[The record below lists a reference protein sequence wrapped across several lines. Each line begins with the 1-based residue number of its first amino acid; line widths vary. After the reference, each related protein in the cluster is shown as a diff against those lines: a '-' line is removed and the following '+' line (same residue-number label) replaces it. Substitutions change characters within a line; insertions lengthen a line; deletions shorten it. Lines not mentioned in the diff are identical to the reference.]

1 MLALKPF
8 RDKAAGLADLLNWS
22 HLVDSGIV
30 LCKDGSLLAG
40 WFYRAPDIASS
51 TDGER
56 NWLSARVNAALSR
69 LGAGWASW
77 VDAVRLPSSSYPA
90 GERSHFP
97 DPISRLVD
105 AERRQQ
111 FLREGVHYEGEY
123 AVVVQYTP
131 PLRRKGKLAD
141 IIYDDDASDV
151 VSPAS
156 RILEQFKKA
165 LADLEDAFGDAVN
178 LRRMESYD
186 HVCSAGR
193 AHLRDHLVNYLH
205 FTLTGEETALNI
217 PPAGAYLDAVIG
229 GRELWPGDTPRLG
242 STIDGRFICC
252 VAIEGFPQESFPG
265 ILDALDHL
273 PIAFRW
279 TTRMIY
285 LDQHETLA
293 ELRKYRRKW
302 KQQVRGF
309 WTQVFKMQG
318 GSVNEDAVT
327 MTGQAEAAIAD
338 ASSAQ
343 VAFGYYTPVIVI
355 MDEDRTKLI
364 EFARLVVREITREG
378 FSARIETVN
387 AMEAWLGSLPGH
399 TVPNVRRPMIHT
411 GNLADLL
418 PLAGVWTGQAENPC
432 PFYPPASPPLLHGA
446 TSGATPFRINLHVGD
461 VGHTLIF
468 GPTGAGKSV
477 LLCTIALQALRYPG
491 VTISAFDKGHSM
503 WATVRACGG
512 RHYDIAS
519 DAGGP
524 SFCPLSVLETD
535 ADLAWAEDW
544 VATCFELQSGR
555 APTPGER
562 DAMHR
567 AMLLLRTANDRTLT
581 HYVAQ
586 VQDETVRSA
595 LRYYTLEGTLGRLL
609 DAEEDGLAEAPF
621 AVFEIEDLMAMG
633 ERNLIPVLL
642 YLFRRF
648 ERSLKGQ
655 PAYLLLDE
663 AWIMLGHSAFRAKIR
678 EWLKVLRKQN
688 CAVVLATQS
697 LSDAA
702 RSGILDVL
710 IESCPTKIFL
720 PNEEAGT
727 SGTPD
732 HPGPRDLYLAM
743 GLNDTQV
750 EIIRS
755 ATKKRHYYL
764 VSPEGRRL
772 FDLGLG
778 PVALSFAGVSSKERI
793 SHLDRL
799 AERDGDRWPFSWLEE
814 QGVEYAALQ

>member
-1 MLALKPF
+1 MLALKTF
-8 RDKAAGLADLLNWS
+8 RDKAAGVADLLNWS
-22 HLVDSGIV
+22 HLVDSGII

-51 TDGER
+51 TDNER
-56 NWLSARVNAALSR
+56 NWLSGRVNAALAR
-69 LGAGWASW
+69 LGAGWATW
-77 VDAVRLPSSSYPA
+77 IDAVRLPSSSYPA
-90 GERSHFP
+90 PELSHFP

-105 AERRQQ
+105 AERRAQ
-111 FLREGVHYEGEY
+111 FMREGVHYEGEY
-123 AVVVQYTP
+123 VIIVQFTP
-131 PLRRKGKLAD
+131 PLRRRSKVVDL
-141 IIYDDDASDV
+141 IYDDDPAEQL
-151 VSPAS
+151 SPAS
-156 RILEQFKKA
+156 RILGQFKKA
-165 LADLEDAFGDAVN
+165 LADLEDAIGDAVS
-178 LRRMESYD
+178 LRRMESYS
-186 HVCSAGR
+186 HTCRFGR
-193 AHLRDHLVNYLH
+193 EHLRDHLVNYLH
-205 FTLTGEETALNI
+205 FTLTGEEVALNI

-242 STIDGRFICC
+242 STIEGRFICC

-273 PIAFRW
+273 PIPFRW
-279 TTRMIY
+279 STRMIY

-293 ELRKYRRKW
+293 ELRKFRRKW

-309 WTQVFKMQG
+309 WTQVFRTQG
-318 GSVNEDAVT
+318 GSVNEDALL
-327 MTGQAEAAIAD
+327 MTAQADSAIAE
-338 ASSAQ
+338 ASSAT
-343 VAFGYYTPVIVI
+343 VAFGYYTPVVVL
-355 MDEDRTKLI
+355 MNQDRTSLI
-364 EFARLVVREITREG
+364 EDARLVVREVMREG

-387 AMEAWLGSLPGH
+387 TMEAWLGSLAGH
-399 TVPNVRRPMIHT
+399 TVSNVRRPMIHT

-418 PLAGVWTGQAENPC
+418 PLAGVWTGREENPC
-432 PFYPPASPPLLHGA
+432 PFYPAGSPPLMLGA
-446 TSGATPFRINLHVGD
+446 TSGATPFWVSYHVGD

-477 LLCTIALQALRYPG
+477 LLCTTALQARRYPG
-491 VTISAFDKGHSM
+491 VTICAFDKGRSM

-512 RHYDIAS
+512 RHYDV
-519 DAGGP
+519 AGESAGP
-524 SFCPLSVLETD
+524 AFCPLAAIETE
-535 ADLAWAEDW
+535 AELAWAEDW
-544 VATCFELQSGR
+544 IATCFELQTSR
-555 APTPGER
+555 PPVPRER
-562 DAMHR
+562 EAIHR
-567 AMLLLRTANDRTLT
+567 AMLLLRSANDRTLT
-581 HYVAQ
+581 HFVAQ
-586 VQDETVRSA
+586 VQDESIRSA

-609 DAEEDGLAEAPF
+609 DAEEDGVAEAPF
-621 AVFEIEDLMAMG
+621 VVFEIEDLMAMG

-663 AWIMLGHSAFRAKIR
+663 AWVMLGHPVFRAKIR
-678 EWLKVLRKQN
+678 EWLKVLRKAN

-727 SGTPD
+727 AGTAE
-732 HPGPRDLYLAM
+732 HPGPRDLYQAM
-743 GLNDTQV
+743 GLNETQID
-750 EIIRS
+750 IIRT

-778 PVALSFAGVSSKERI
+778 PIALSFAGISSKEQI
-793 SHLDRL
+793 AHLDRL
-799 AERDGDRWPFSWLEE
+799 AQHAGERWPFAWLDE
-814 QGVEYAALQ
+814 QGVDYAALL

>member
-1 MLALKPF
+1 VLALKTF
-8 RDKAAGLADLLNWS
+8 RDRAAGVADLLNWS
-22 HLVDSGIV
+22 HLVDDGIV

-51 TDGER
+51 TDSER
-56 NWLSARVNAALSR
+56 NWLSGRVNAALAR

-77 VDAVRLPSSSYPA
+77 IDAVRLPSSSYPA
-90 GERSHFP
+90 PELSHFP

-105 AERRQQ
+105 AERRAR
-111 FLREGVHYEGEY
+111 FMCDGIHYEGEY
-123 AVVVQYTP
+123 AIVVQFTP
-131 PLRRKGKLAD
+131 PLRRKAKVAD
-141 IIYDDDASDV
+141 LIYDDDPADHS
-151 VSPAS
+151 SPAS
-156 RILEQFKKA
+156 RILGQFKKA
-165 LADLEDAFGDAVN
+165 IADLEDAVGDAVN
-178 LRRMESYD
+178 LRRMASYGHTD
-186 HVCSAGR
+186 RFGR
-193 AHLRDHLVNYLH
+193 EHLRDHLVNYLH
-205 FTLTGEETALNI
+205 FTLTGEEVALNI

-242 STIDGRFICC
+242 STIEGRFICC

-273 PIAFRW
+273 PIPLRW

-293 ELRKYRRKW
+293 ELRKFRRKW
-302 KQQVRGF
+302 RQQVRGF
-309 WTQVFKMQG
+309 WTQVFKTQG
-318 GSVNEDAVT
+318 GSVNEDALL
-327 MTGQAEAAIAD
+327 MTGQADAAIAD
-338 ASSAQ
+338 ASSAL
-343 VAFGYYTPVIVI
+343 VGFGYYTPVIVL
-355 MDEDRTKLI
+355 MDQDRATLI
-364 EFARLVVREITREG
+364 ENARLVVREIMREG
-378 FSARIETVN
+378 FSARVETVN
-387 AMEAWLGSLPGH
+387 TMEAWLGSLPGH

-418 PLAGVWTGQAENPC
+418 PLAGVWTGREENPC
-432 PFYPPASPPLLHGA
+432 PFYPAGSPPLMHAA
-446 TSGATPFRINLHVGD
+446 TSGATPLRVSLHVGD
-461 VGHTLIF
+461 VGHSLIF

-477 LLCTIALQALRYPG
+477 LLCTVALQARRYPG
-491 VTISAFDKGHSM
+491 VTICAFDKGRSM

-512 RHYDIAS
+512 RHYDVAS
-519 DAGGP
+519 DGGGP
-524 SFCPLSVLETD
+524 AFCPLAAIETE

-544 VATCFELQSGR
+544 IATCFELQAGR
-555 APTPGER
+555 PPVPHER
-562 DAMHR
+562 EAIHR
-567 AMLLLRTANDRTLT
+567 AMLLLRSANDRTLT
-581 HYVAQ
+581 HFVAQ
-586 VQDETVRSA
+586 VQDESIRAA

-609 DAEEDGLAEAPF
+609 DAEEDGLTETPF

-642 YLFRRF
+642 HLFRRF
-648 ERSLKGQ
+648 ECSLKGQ

-663 AWIMLGHSAFRAKIR
+663 AWVMLGHPVFRAKIR
-678 EWLKVLRKQN
+678 EWLKVLRKAN

-727 SGTPD
+727 AGTPE
-732 HPGPRDLYLAM
+732 HPGPRDLYEAM
-743 GLNDTQV
+743 GLNQTQID
-750 EIIRS
+750 IIRT

-778 PVALSFAGVSSKERI
+778 PIALSFAGISSKEQI
-793 SHLDRL
+793 AHLDRL
-799 AERDGDRWPFSWLEE
+799 AQREGERWPFVWLEE
-814 QGVEYAALQ
+814 QGVDYAALQ